1 MSNSEHPEVLF
12 SYSLA
17 LGGREFLIRVM
28 SSGLMVWDDYQAR
41 RACCHPAAPMVGDD
55 EFTVSLNLSSEL
67 LSWFKKAAT
76 MLTDGTWTTK
86 DEAELDQKLAPLFW
100 SQINPRLTAPIEPP
114 LP

>member
-1 MSNSEHPEVLF
+1 MPNSEHPEVLF
-12 SYSLA
+12 SYSLSF
-17 LGGREFLIRVM
+17 GEREFLVRIMPSGVM
-28 SSGLMVWDDYQAR
+28 IWDDYQAR
-41 RACCHPAAPMVGDD
+41 RDCCDPAASMVGDD

-67 LSWFKKAAT
+67 LSWFMKAAT

>member
-1 MSNSEHPEVLF
+1 MSKSEHPEVLF
-12 SYSLA
+12 SYSLSF
-17 LGGREFLIRVM
+17 GEREFLVRIM
-28 SSGLMVWDDYQAR
+28 HSGVMVWDDYQAR
-41 RACCHPAAPMVGDD
+41 RDCSGSASAMVGDD

-100 SQINPRLTAPIEPP
+100 SQINPRLPTPIEPP

>member
-1 MSNSEHPEVLF
+1 MPHSEHPEVLF

-41 RACCHPAAPMVGDD
+41 RACCDPVAPMVGDD

-67 LSWFKKAAT
+67 LSWFNKAAT
-76 MLTDGTWTTK
+76 MLTDGSWTSQ
-86 DEAELDQKLAPLFW
+86 DESDLDEKLTPLFW
-100 SQINPRLTAPIEPP
+100 SQINPCLPNPIEPLAP
-114 LP
+114 

>member
-1 MSNSEHPEVLF
+1 MPNSEHPEVLF

-17 LGGREFLIRVM
+17 LGGREFLVRVM

-41 RACCHPAAPMVGDD
+41 RACGDQAAPMVDDD
-55 EFTVSLNLSSEL
+55 EFMVSLNLSSGL
-67 LSWFKKAAT
+67 LSWLKKAAT
-76 MLTDGTWTTK
+76 MLTDGTWTCQ

-100 SQINPRLTAPIEPP
+100 SQINPRLLAPIEPP

>member
-1 MSNSEHPEVLF
+1 MSKSEYPEVLF
-12 SYSLA
+12 SYSLSF
-17 LGGREFLIRVM
+17 GEREFLVRIM
-28 SSGLMVWDDYQAR
+28 PSGVMVWDDYQAR
-41 RACCHPAAPMVGDD
+41 RALCDPAAPMVGDD

-86 DEAELDQKLAPLFW
+86 DEAKLDQKLAPLFW
-100 SQINPRLTAPIEPP
+100 SQINPYLPAPIEPP

>member
-12 SYSLA
+12 SYSLSF
-17 LGGREFLIRVM
+17 GVREFLVCIMPSGVM
-28 SSGLMVWDDYQAR
+28 IWDDYQAR
-41 RACCHPAAPMVGDD
+41 RACGDQAAPMVDDD
-55 EFTVSLNLSSEL
+55 EFMVSLNLSSEL

-100 SQINPRLTAPIEPP
+100 SQINPRLPTPIEPP

>member
-1 MSNSEHPEVLF
+1 MSKSEYPEVLF
-12 SYSLA
+12 SYSLSF
-17 LGGREFLIRVM
+17 GEREFLVRIM
-28 SSGLMVWDDYQAR
+28 TSGVIVWDDYQAR
-41 RACCHPAAPMVGDD
+41 RACFDPAAPMVGDD

-67 LSWFKKAAT
+67 LRWFKKAAT

-100 SQINPRLTAPIEPP
+100 SQINPRLPAPIEPP

>member
-1 MSNSEHPEVLF
+1 MPNSEHPEVLF

-17 LGGREFLIRVM
+17 LGGREFLLRVM
-28 SSGLMVWDDYQAR
+28 YSGLMVWDDYQAR
-41 RACCHPAAPMVGDD
+41 RACCDPVAHMVGDD

-86 DEAELDQKLAPLFW
+86 DEAKLDQKLAPLFW
-100 SQINPRLTAPIEPP
+100 SQINPYLPAPIEPP

>member
-1 MSNSEHPEVLF
+1 MPNSEHPEVLF

-28 SSGLMVWDDYQAR
+28 YSGLMAWDDYQAR
-41 RACCHPAAPMVGDD
+41 RECYDPAAPMVGDD

-76 MLTDGTWTTK
+76 MLTDGSWTCQ
-86 DEAELDQKLAPLFW
+86 DESDLDKKLTPLFW
-100 SQINPRLTAPIEPP
+100 SQINPRLPAPIEPP